1 MTCVG
6 IMTIATEN
14 VNEKEIE
21 NVNQAE
27 DHPSG
32 NGNRNGNVN
41 GNGSG
46 IVETNEETPRIAQ
59 DTKKKK
65 RKRERIHKDWRD
77 DTRCTDTA
85 ELKNLFD
92 ETLWMEQYTHIHIHT
107 HIAILLILE
116 VKVYYVANNV
126 DMNIRDTQRLL
137 TRRDDIERYCRITIE
152 IWVLSRFALTNRS

>member
-1 MTCVG
+1 
-6 IMTIATEN
+6 MTIATEN

-32 NGNRNGNVN
+32 NGNRNENVN
-41 GNGSG
+41 GNGSE
-46 IVETNEETPRIAQ
+46 IVETNEETPHIAQ
-59 DTKKKK
+59 DTKKKEK
-65 RKRERIHKDWRD
+65 ERKNTRIEVMTQ
-77 DTRCTDTA
+77 TRCTGTA

-107 HIAILLILE
+107 HIAIFLILA

-137 TRRDDIERYCRITIE
+137 TRCDDIERYCKITIE
-152 IWVLSRFALTNRS
+152 KWVLSRFALMNRS